1 MLLKVK
7 DHPGLVRDSRTNAII
22 NIDDKSRNEHKDKV
36 DVQKKLQSLESDM
49 QEIKELLKQLTNREN

>member
-22 NIDDKSRNEHKDKV
+22 NIDERSRNDHKDKV
-36 DVQKKLQSLESDM
+36 DVQKKLHALETDM

>member
-22 NIDDKSRNEHKDKV
+22 NIDERSRNDHKDKV
-36 DVQKKLQSLESDM
+36 YVQKQLHALETDM
-49 QEIKELLKQLTNREN
+49 HEIKELLKQLTNREN